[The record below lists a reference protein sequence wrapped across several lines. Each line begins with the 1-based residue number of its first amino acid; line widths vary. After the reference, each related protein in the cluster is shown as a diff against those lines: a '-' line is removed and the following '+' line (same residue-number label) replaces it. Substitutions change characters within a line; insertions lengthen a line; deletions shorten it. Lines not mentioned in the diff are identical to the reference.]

1 MRVFQLSRI
10 IVVILL
16 MIKWIV
22 RSYVFQDGLQE
33 V

>member
-22 RSYVFQDGLQE
+22 RSYVFQDGLLE